1 MQKQKYDI
9 IICPMEKGHISL
21 VAELEARCFS
31 EPWSEAS
38 LQMLTDGRGVA
49 FVALADGRLAGYGG
63 MMTVLDE
70 GQITN
75 IAVAPEFR
83 RLGIGQKIVK
93 ALQGYAKENAFSLLS
108 LEVRESNVPAIS
120 LYENCGWEKQGIRK
134 GFYRFPTESAIIMT
148 WLCS

>member
-9 IICPMEKGHISL
+9 TICPMEKGHISL